1 MLETYNLLLTDIVRN
16 FKRNMKS
23 SPILY
28 FIFSIMI
35 LFSIAMLAMLTMFF
49 IENDIS
55 INLSDVFFVI
65 FFMFMIKSSVDFYR
79 YYIHSK
85 PIIYLLSSPT
95 SNLKLL
101 SEIFL
106 LIFWIQLGIWVFFS
120 SIYHF
125 FIHNLGISL
134 AYPVLYFQFFL
145 GVVLSIILGA
155 IIPIHVFSKKKYR
168 IIPIGVLLTILWFWN
183 DLISIILITIFS
195 IFYLIISLNF
205 ALDSFQYVHRKKRK
219 KESVNKWI
227 VGIKKTIFLKE
238 IIVLWRDKLLFSIL
252 FTSVFLGF
260 FSGYFAV
267 FGDSAFLPESLKLI
281 ISLFSKEIYAFFGIY
296 IMTIYASVF
305 ISLNLFLN
313 EENTI
318 WIIRNLP
325 ISEKSIIYGKSLSLI
340 LPFFCSIPFIA
351 YFSAFTQGESL
362 FYLIWFFIFSFL
374 VGIIIS
380 FPIGAKYIGKKSDI
394 MLLYSVSMIIL
405 FILGISYSFTNI
417 FYLFFSNNIIF
428 YLLILFIEILLLY
441 LSFNLSAYILSK
453 NI

>member
-65 FFMFMIKSSVDFYR
+65 FFMFMIKSSVDF
-79 YYIHSK
+79 

-325 ISEKSIIYGKSLSLI
+325 ISEK

-417 FYLFFSNNIIF
+417 FYLFFF
-428 YLLILFIEILLLY
+428 Y
-441 LSFNLSAYILSK
+441 
-453 NI
+453 